1 MIVSCTF
8 CKYVIQMYTSRSIG
22 RIVVTHIRL
31 FLLSAFYVYS
41 MIYVSECV
49 ISYSA

>member
-8 CKYVIQMYTSRSIG
+8 GKYVIQMYTCIG
-22 RIVVTHIRL
+22 RIVVTHRPIRL

-41 MIYVSECV
+41 MIYVRECV